1 MCIKKLNPEDTGL
14 VFFGRVSAS
23 VSHEIKNVLAII
35 NENSGLLGDFVLMA
49 EKGVP
54 LSTERLGRLAGT
66 VRRQIQRADGIIK
79 KMNRFAHSV
88 DRPMEPVDLYDAAC
102 LVTDICDRMIS
113 INRVTVNI
121 IPPAGV
127 VTVNTHRFYLQNM
140 LWICIESI
148 MKILNAN
155 ATVQVRIEKMQNGA
169 EIRFG
174 FEAVPGKGEFLLP
187 ENASALMTY
196 LEVEIG
202 DVPESGEI
210 RVCLPEEIRCN

>member
-1 MCIKKLNPEDTGL
+1 MCAKKLNPEDTGL

-66 VRRQIQRADGIIK
+66 VRRQIQRADGIVK
-79 KMNRFAHSV
+79 KMNRFAHSA

-148 MKILNAN
+148 MKVLNAN
-155 ATVQVRIEKMQNGA
+155 ATVQVGIEKMQNGA
-169 EIRFG
+169 EIRFS
-174 FEAVPGKGEFLLP
+174 FEAIPGKGEFLLP
-187 ENASALMTY
+187 ENASTLMTY
-196 LEVEIG
+196 LEAEIG

-210 RVCLPEEIRCN
+210 RVRLPEEIGCK